1 MEKLKRVILLCFSIF
16 IFSGVLYS
24 ETISP
29 EVIEKVR
36 ESIVLLSSN
45 ESSTPSVKSPN
56 ALCAGVV
63 IDEVGH
69 ILTNF
74 HCIYKQKIINLYYY
88 DENDWKEYE
97 VKVIGKDPLAD
108 LALLEV
114 PERTKKVSYLKI
126 ANVDDIQMGMEVFA
140 FGHPMGM
147 AWSLSRGIISSKD
160 RHSRHPFIKS
170 LQTDA
175 AINKGNSGGPL
186 LNLKGEI
193 IGINTL
199 MISRNQQN
207 AGVGISIRSD
217 VVRSSLAKMLE
228 RGQVDRPA
236 IGVMIVAL
244 IGKESQQNKL
254 IIDHPELKKIIPNT
268 YGLLIRKDPAE
279 LPVGIEVWDTIVGV
293 NNIPVNNGVE
303 FSDQLIKYDIGTKI
317 ELTLI
322 RNKRYIQV
330 EVPLKVL
337 PLQTELMYGKKLLI
351 PPKRIP

>member
-1 MEKLKRVILLCFSIF
+1 
-16 IFSGVLYS
+16 
-24 ETISP
+24 
-29 EVIEKVR
+29 
-36 ESIVLLSSN
+36 
-45 ESSTPSVKSPN
+45 
-56 ALCAGVV
+56 
-63 IDEVGH
+63 
-69 ILTNF
+69 
-74 HCIYKQKIINLYYY
+74 
-88 DENDWKEYE
+88 
-97 VKVIGKDPLAD
+97 
-108 LALLEV
+108 LLEV

-126 ANVDDIQMGMEVFA
+126 ANVDDIQLGMEVFA

-160 RHSRHPFIKS
+160 RHSRHPYIKS

-193 IGINTL
+193 VGINTL

-217 VVRSSLAKMLE
+217 VVKNSLVKMLE
-228 RGQVDRPA
+228 RGRVDRPA
-236 IGVMIVAL
+236 IGVMIISLLGRENQRNTL
-244 IGKESQQNKL
+244 IKDN
-254 IIDHPELKKIIPNT
+254 PELKKILPNT

-279 LPVGIEVWDTIVGV
+279 LPAGIKVWDTIVGV

-303 FSDQLIKYDIGTKI
+303 FSDQLIKYNIGTKI
-317 ELTLI
+317 ELTII

-337 PLQTELMYGKKLLI
+337 PVPADLMYGKKLLI
-351 PPKRIP
+351 PPKKIP